1 MHFLIVTGMSG
12 AGKSRA
18 VAVLEDL
25 GYYCVDNLPIP
36 LIPKFAEICLAATEQ
51 YDKVALVTD
60 VRAGDSFSKLFTSLD
75 SIRSMGCDYRI
86 LYLDTATQT
95 LITRYKETRR
105 KHPLMN
111 EGLSLAEAI
120 DRERDRLEAVRG
132 RADYVV
138 DTTKL
143 TAAGLREHLVRL
155 FAGADSGQV
164 FQIIVESF
172 GFKHGIPTEA
182 DLVFD
187 VRFLPNPYYEISL
200 REHNGTEPD
209 VRDYVFQGGTAD
221 ALMMHLNSLMDF
233 LIPRYISEG
242 KTSVVVCIGCT
253 GGKHRSVAITEALA
267 AHLRAEGNKN
277 LTVVHRDYQRA

>member
-1 MHFLIVTGMSG
+1 
-12 AGKSRA
+12 
-18 VAVLEDL
+18 
-25 GYYCVDNLPIP
+25 
-36 LIPKFAEICLAATEQ
+36 
-51 YDKVALVTD
+51 
-60 VRAGDSFSKLFTSLD
+60 
-75 SIRSMGCDYRI
+75 
-86 LYLDTATQT
+86 
-95 LITRYKETRR
+95 
-105 KHPLMN
+105 MN

-120 DRERDRLEAVRG
+120 DRERIRLEDVRG

-155 FAGADSGQV
+155 FAGTDSGQI

-200 REHNGTEPD
+200 REHNGTEPA

-267 AHLRAEGNKN
+267 AHLRAEGHKN

>member
-95 LITRYKETRR
+95 LIPRYKETRR

-155 FAGADSGQV
+155 FAGTDSGQV

>member
-1 MHFLIVTGMSG
+1 MSG

-155 FAGADSGQV
+155 FAGTDSGQV

-200 REHNGTEPD
+200 REHNGTEPA

>member
-36 LIPKFAEICLAATEQ
+36 LIPKFAEVCLAATEQ

-60 VRAGDSFSKLFTSLD
+60 VRSGGSFQTLFSSLD
-75 SIRSMGCDYRI
+75 SIRTMGCDYRI
-86 LYLDTATQT
+86 LFLDTATPT
-95 LITRYKETRR
+95 LINRYKETRR

-111 EGLSLAEAI
+111 EGLSLAAAI
-120 DRERDRLEAVRG
+120 DQEREMLEGVCG
-132 RADYVV
+132 KADYVV
-138 DTTKL
+138 NTTKL
-143 TAAGLREHLVRL
+143 TAATLREHLVRL
-155 FAGADSGQV
+155 FAGSDPNRL
-164 FQIIVESF
+164 FEIIVESF

-200 REHNGTEPD
+200 REHNGTEPE

-221 ALMMHLNSLMDF
+221 ALMKHLNGLMDF

-267 AHLRAEGNKN
+267 AHLREQGNKN
-277 LTVVHRDYQRA
+277 LTVVHRDYHRA

>member
-51 YDKVALVTD
+51 YDKVALVSD

-155 FAGADSGQV
+155 FAGTDSGQV

-200 REHNGTEPD
+200 REHNGTEPA

>member
-155 FAGADSGQV
+155 FAGTDSGQV

-200 REHNGTEPD
+200 REHNGTEPA

-267 AHLRAEGNKN
+267 AHLRTEGNKN

>member
-1 MHFLIVTGMSG
+1 VHFLIVTGMSG

-155 FAGADSGQV
+155 FAGTDSGQV

-200 REHNGTEPD
+200 REHNGTEPA

>member
-155 FAGADSGQV
+155 FAGTDSGQV

-182 DLVFD
+182 DLGFD

-200 REHNGTEPD
+200 REHNGTEPA

>member
-155 FAGADSGQV
+155 FAGTDSGQV
-164 FQIIVESF
+164 FQIIVESC

-200 REHNGTEPD
+200 REHNGTEPA

-253 GGKHRSVAITEALA
+253 GGKHRSVAIAEALSE
-267 AHLRAEGNKN
+267 HLRGREYG
-277 LTVVHRDYQRA
+277 VVTMHRDYQR

>member
-155 FAGADSGQV
+155 FAGTDSGQV

-267 AHLRAEGNKN
+267 AHLRAEGNRN

>member
-155 FAGADSGQV
+155 FAGTDSGQV

-172 GFKHGIPTEA
+172 GFNHGITTEA

-200 REHNGTEPD
+200 REHNGTEPA

>member
-120 DRERDRLEAVRG
+120 NRERDRLEAVRG

-155 FAGADSGQV
+155 FAGTDSGQV

-200 REHNGTEPD
+200 REHNGTEPA

>member
-1 MHFLIVTGMSG
+1 MSG

-36 LIPKFAEICLAATEQ
+36 LIPKFAEVCLAATEQ

-60 VRAGDSFSKLFTSLD
+60 VRAGDSFKKLFISLD
-75 SIRSMGCDYRI
+75 SIGDMGCDYRI
-86 LYLDTATQT
+86 LFLDTATQT
-95 LITRYKETRR
+95 LINRYKETRR

-120 DRERDRLEAVRG
+120 GRERLRLEDVRG

-155 FAGADSGQV
+155 FAGADTGQI
-164 FQIIVESF
+164 FQIIVQSF

-200 REHNGTEPD
+200 REHNGTEPA

-267 AHLRAEGNKN
+267 AHLRAEGHKN

>member
-36 LIPKFAEICLAATEQ
+36 LIPKFAEVCLAATEQ

-60 VRAGDSFSKLFTSLD
+60 VRAGGSFQTLFSSLD
-75 SIRSMGCDYRI
+75 SIRTMGCDYRI
-86 LYLDTATQT
+86 LFLDTATPT
-95 LITRYKETRR
+95 LINRYKETRR

-120 DRERDRLEAVRG
+120 DREREMLEGVRG
-132 RADYVV
+132 KADYVV
-138 DTTKL
+138 NTTKL
-143 TAAGLREHLVRL
+143 TAATLREHLVRL
-155 FAGADSGQV
+155 FAGSDPNRL
-164 FQIIVESF
+164 FEIIVESF

-200 REHNGTEPD
+200 REHNGTEPE

-221 ALMMHLNSLMDF
+221 ALMKHLNALMDF

-267 AHLRAEGNKN
+267 AHLREQGNKN
-277 LTVVHRDYQRA
+277 LTVVHRDYHRA

>member
-155 FAGADSGQV
+155 FAGTDSGQV
-164 FQIIVESF
+164 FQIIVESC

-200 REHNGTEPD
+200 REHNGTEPA

>member
-155 FAGADSGQV
+155 FAGTDSGQV

-200 REHNGTEPD
+200 REHNGTEPA
-209 VRDYVFQGGTAD
+209 VRNYVFQGGTAD

>member
-1 MHFLIVTGMSG
+1 MYFLIVSGMSG

-18 VAVLEDL
+18 VATFEDL

-155 FAGADSGQV
+155 FAGTDSGHV

-200 REHNGTEPD
+200 REHNGTEPA

-253 GGKHRSVAITEALA
+253 GGKHRSVAIAEALSE
-267 AHLRAEGNKN
+267 HLRGRDYG
-277 LTVVHRDYQRA
+277 VVTMHRDYQR

>member
-155 FAGADSGQV
+155 FAGTDSGQV